1 MTWVFLHGAA
11 SGPEV
16 WSRQHHV
23 VPQAVWFRYP
33 ETEAE
38 PDQLLEEYA
47 TAVLTV
53 GPDPLVLVGHS
64 LGGAVAQLAA
74 LADPSRVAGLI
85 LVATGPRLP
94 VNPALL
100 EGLQNAPAEAL
111 DRIARWSLA
120 RSAPA
125 TLLERSRTLVRRT
138 DPALAHRQ
146 LAACARFDI
155 RGRRTP
161 SLPVAVIAGADDRMT
176 PPALV
181 TELLDTWPGARRT
194 EIAGAGHLVMQEQP
208 DAFNAALTAFADS
221 QGWPHA

>member
-33 ETEAE
+33 RTDAE
-38 PDQLLEEYA
+38 PGRLLDVYA
-47 TAVLTV
+47 AAVLAV
-53 GPDPLVLVGHS
+53 QPGPLILVGHS

-74 LADPSRVAGLI
+74 LADPGRVAGLV

-94 VNPALL
+94 VNPTLL
-100 EGLQNAPAEAL
+100 EGLQAAPVETL

-125 TLLERSRTLVRRT
+125 PLLERSRTLVRQAE
-138 DPALAHRQ
+138 PALAYRQ

-155 RGRRTP
+155 RGHRTP
-161 SLPVAVIAGADDRMT
+161 PLPVAVIAGTDDRMT

-181 TELLDTWPGARRT
+181 DELLDTWAGASRT

-208 DAFNAALTAFADS
+208 EAFNASLTAMADK